1 MPGCEALELRYS
13 VLPEEGNVARLGLRC
28 SVKVNGDPNGVAQ
41 ILAAARSVLEA
52 ANLQVG
58 PAVARPWPGGAHPI
72 YLDVRRRELVTYPAG
87 TDVSRESYYYSIL
100 GEGGDGWQ
108 VARRARARWD
118 RLPVIYMTGERADE
132 WAPQHVPLGVLLLKP
147 FPVSQ
152 LVEMVGQLLAASR
165 EGARQSA

>member
-1 MPGCEALELRYS
+1 MSDRVLLVEDDELLGVLFELALVDAGYLVTRARDGREALSKLA
-13 VLPEEGNVARLGLRC
+13 PEQA
-28 SVKVNGDPNGVAQ
+28 P
-41 ILAAARSVLEA
+41 
-52 ANLQVG
+52 
-58 PAVARPWPGGAHPI
+58 
-72 YLDVRRRELVTYPAG
+72 LDVVVTDIA
-87 TDVSRESYYYSIL
+87 I

-108 VARRARARWD
+108 VARRTRARWD